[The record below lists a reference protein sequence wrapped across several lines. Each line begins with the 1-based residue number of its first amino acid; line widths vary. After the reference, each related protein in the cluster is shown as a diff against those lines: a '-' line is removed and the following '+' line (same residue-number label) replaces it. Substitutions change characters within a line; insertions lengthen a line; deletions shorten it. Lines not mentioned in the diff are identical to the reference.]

1 MKVLLT
7 GATGFIG
14 TRTGAYLLDQGL
26 DVRAA
31 LRGECSTL
39 DERIESRI
47 TGELG
52 PDTDWE
58 PALAGMDAVVHLAS
72 RVHVMRETIA
82 DPSALFRKVN
92 VEGTHRLAQMAAEAG
107 GKRFVYLSS
116 IKVNGEHTDGKAFRA
131 DDRPRPLDAY
141 GQSKWEAEQA
151 LREIGERRGMEWV
164 VIRPPLVYGAGVKGN
179 LLRLI
184 QLIQRGMPLPLA
196 GIDNRRALV
205 GRENLVSLIATC
217 LQHPAAAGE
226 VFLAGDAR
234 PLSTPELIRHIA
246 SALGTSE
253 RLFKLPTIAL
263 KSAATLLGRDDA
275 WRRLAGSLEI
285 DIDKARD
292 RLGWTPPY
300 GVERDIQ
307 AMATAFLAQN
317 D

>member
-7 GATGFIG
+7 GATGFVG

-52 PDTDWE
+52 PDTNWE
-58 PALAGMDAVVHLAS
+58 TALAGIDAVVHLAS

-107 GKRFVYLSS
+107 VKRFVYLSS

-151 LREIGERRGMEWV
+151 LREIGERQGMEWV
-164 VIRPPLVYGAGVKGN
+164 VIRSPLVYGAGVKGN
-179 LLRLI
+179 LLRLMR
-184 QLIQRGMPLPLA
+184 LIRRGMPLPLA
-196 GIDNRRALV
+196 GIDNRRTLV
-205 GRENLVSLIATC
+205 GRENLVSLITTC
-217 LQHPAAAGE
+217 LQHPSAAGE
-226 VFLAGDAR
+226 IFLAGDAR
-234 PLSTPELIRHIA
+234 PLSTPELIRRMA
-246 SALGTSE
+246 AALGTSD
-253 RLFKLPTIAL
+253 RLFKFPTIAL
-263 KSAATLLGRDDA
+263 KSASTLLGRGDT
-275 WRRLAGSLEI
+275 WKRLAGSLEI
-285 DIDKARD
+285 NIDKARD
-292 RLGWTPPY
+292 RLDWTPPY
-300 GVERDIQ
+300 GVERDLQ
-307 AMATAFLAQN
+307 AMATAFLDQN
-317 D
+317 E